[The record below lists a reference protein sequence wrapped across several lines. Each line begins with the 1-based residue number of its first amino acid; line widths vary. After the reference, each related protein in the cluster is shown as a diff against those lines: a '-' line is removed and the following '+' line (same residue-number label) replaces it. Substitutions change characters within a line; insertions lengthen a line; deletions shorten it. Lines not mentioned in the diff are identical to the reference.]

1 MILPEVIEKVETQ
14 LLNVPVR
21 IEQISLS
28 GYSIDWIQK
37 CYPSSEFQKSYWNL
51 LLGDLNQLIQSDM
64 DVKSSDFSGQASIL
78 TESLPSYFES
88 NLQGIKD
95 SFSKELSMKK
105 ESIKTSLNL
114 ITETFDRISK
124 FISELNFEFGN
135 VEIIN
140 SDYLKFTLLFPEKKL
155 LLITKSIF
163 PDRMDFGSDEVIF
176 SFFINRKLVASDV
189 SEFPILTKGFK
200 KYFAM

>member
-1 MILPEVIEKVETQ
+1 MISPEVIEKSETQ

-28 GYSIDWIQK
+28 GQAQDLIQK
-37 CYPSSEFQKSYWNL
+37 CYSSNEFQKSYWALVLADLN
-51 LLGDLNQLIQSDM
+51 DLNQKSMKI
-64 DVKSSDFSGQASIL
+64 KSSDSSGQASIVQE
-78 TESLPSYFES
+78 TLPTYFEN
-88 NLQGIKD
+88 NLQHIKD
-95 SFSKELSMKK
+95 SFSKELSLKK
-105 ESIKTSLNL
+105 DSIKDSLSL

-140 SDYLKFTLLFPEKKL
+140 SNKLKFTLLFPGKKL

-163 PDRMDFGSDEVIF
+163 PERIDFSSDEVIF
-176 SFFINRKLVASDV
+176 SFFINRKLIASDV
-189 SEFPILTKGFK
+189 SEFPVLTKGFK
-200 KYFAM
+200 KYLAM